1 MTDGKHQVSH
11 EPLLSNRSY
20 DILKFVVSV
29 LLPGLATFY
38 LGLDQI
44 WNLPYEFQ
52 ISATITAVATLLGLF
67 MRTASKRYADQPIE
81 YDGELFAVK
90 NGNAPTDLLLSLDS
104 QEQAE
109 EIRQKGQVTFKVI
122 VR

>member
-1 MTDGKHQVSH
+1 MDGRHQVSQG
-11 EPLLSNRSY
+11 PLLSNRSY

-38 LGLDQI
+38 LGLDQL
-44 WNLPYEFQ
+44 WNLPYEIQ
-52 ISATITAVATLLGLF
+52 ISGTITAASMLLGLF
-67 MRTASKRYADQPIE
+67 LRSTSKNYADQPVE
-81 YDGELFAVK
+81 YDGEIFAIK
-90 NGNAPTDLLLSLDS
+90 NGTDPTDLLLGVDS

-109 EIRQKGQVTFKVI
+109 QIRHKDQVVFKVT